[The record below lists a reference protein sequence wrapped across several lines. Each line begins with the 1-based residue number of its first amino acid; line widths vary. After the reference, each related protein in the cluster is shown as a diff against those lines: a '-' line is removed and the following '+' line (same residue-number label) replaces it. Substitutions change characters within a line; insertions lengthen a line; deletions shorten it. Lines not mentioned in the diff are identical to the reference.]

1 MLQHWHNI
9 RKNYFYAMPSSDNL
23 QSLNTESLF
32 FFLLFLLL
40 QEKYNDA
47 ASELIVYTYFFSA
60 SEEALPEV
68 MLWIGDH
75 LSSLESMKLISQ
87 RYTHKHVI
95 NALGN
100 DTCSYIFL
108 VWDNVFRFFEHVSC
122 PGIAH
127 VTSSDVFFS
136 QYKEFFT
143 YFIWFMDLCLK
154 WCFCVFNS
162 QYLCQSFLLS

>member
-127 VTSSDVFFS
+127 TLQALMFFFPS
-136 QYKEFFT
+136 TKSFSHILY
-143 YFIWFMDLCLK
+143 DL
-154 WCFCVFNS
+154 WIFV
-162 QYLCQSFLLS
+162 